1 MKKALSILFIFFL
14 FSIIICVENDTELN
28 KQKKENKKN
37 IEKEIKNEKKEEKE
51 KKESKDNTKK
61 DSKQNDKEEKEEKE
75 EKEQEQEEEQVEEEK
90 SGFMIS
96 EKIFDEKLQQILE
109 EKQLKPKKKIT
120 KEQLRTIFA
129 IIYKK
134 EEKPGEER
142 GVDPETGWTP
152 EEQSKQYMDSVFNE
166 VTKSLDYDD
175 KIRVKEIKE
184 WIHPNRVQEAYGE
197 LLRGLAETMGYL

>member
-14 FSIIICVENDTELN
+14 FSIIICVGNDTELN

-37 IEKEIKNEKKEEKE
+37 KEKEIKKE
-51 KKESKDNTKK
+51 KKEKKEIKDNNKE
-61 DSKQNDKEEKEEKE
+61 DSKENEKKEKEEKE

-142 GVDPETGWTP
+142 GVDPETGLTP
-152 EEQSKQYMDSVFNE
+152 EQQSKQYMDSVFNE

>member
-1 MKKALSILFIFFL
+1 MSFL
-14 FSIIICVENDTELN
+14 FSIIICVGNDTELN

-37 IEKEIKNEKKEEKE
+37 KEKEIKKEKKEKKEIKDNNKEDSKENEKKEKE
-51 KKESKDNTKK
+51 K
-61 DSKQNDKEEKEEKE
+61 KE

-142 GVDPETGWTP
+142 GVDPETGLTP
-152 EEQSKQYMDSVFNE
+152 EQQSKQYMDSVFNE

-175 KIRVKEIKE
+175 KIRVREIKE
-184 WIHPNRVQEAYGE
+184 WIHPNRVQEAYAE
-197 LLRGLAETMGYL
+197 LLQGLAETMGYL

>member
-1 MKKALSILFIFFL
+1 MLFL
-14 FSIIICVENDTELN
+14 FSIIICVGNDTELN

-37 IEKEIKNEKKEEKE
+37 KEEEIKKEKKQKKEIKDNNKEDSKENEKK
-51 KKESKDNTKK
+51 
-61 DSKQNDKEEKEEKE
+61 EKEEKE

-142 GVDPETGWTP
+142 GVDPETGLTP
-152 EEQSKQYMDSVFNE
+152 EQQSKQYMDSVFNE